1 MTILHIVPSLPSKA
15 DVAIALASGLRNTY
29 QLDSLFYSHSPLQDN
44 VYAQH
49 QFDVIPPAAN
59 ALYESIPKG
68 VHTIILHINSASY
81 LTLNNK
87 IASQDFVYQLE
98 TALDRRSIELITIF
112 HEIPT
117 QKVSSFFI
125 FNRRYQ
131 KLTKQLAD
139 LSRSVVTNNRF
150 YERHLIENTSTQIY
164 CVNSFSRVGE
174 LQSNNLL
181 GASRCNLIIVGGLER
196 AAIYKKKAFLQQTME
211 HLKLNQIVDIGMP
224 LKWSSINTKGLN
236 IRHMGQLQKS
246 EISDQLTMSKVGILD
261 YSRYPGCLG
270 KSSVFNAFKAHGV
283 APLLLKDPDSK
294 AGDSLSVGT
303 NYYTPKQMDSLK
315 SDRAIAKMAHA
326 NYSHYHT
333 HDHAK
338 WVRLIRNLIK
348 D

>member
-1 MTILHIVPSLPSKA
+1 MTILHIVPNLPSKA
-15 DVAIALASGLRNTY
+15 DVAIALARGLRETH
-29 QLDSLFYSHSPLQDN
+29 QLDSVFYSHRPLQDN
-44 VYAQH
+44 IYEQH
-49 QFDVIPPAAN
+49 HFDVIPPAIDS
-59 ALYESIPKG
+59 LHESIPKG
-68 VHTIILHINSASY
+68 VNSIILHINNASY
-81 LTLNNK
+81 LALNNK
-87 IASQDFVYQLE
+87 LASQDFVYQLE
-98 TALDRRSIELITIF
+98 TALDRHSIELITVF

-117 QKVSSFFI
+117 QKISSFFAI
-125 FNRRYQ
+125 NRRHQ

-139 LSRSVVTNNRF
+139 LSRSIVTNNRF

-181 GASRCNLIIVGGLER
+181 GASRCNLVIVGGIER
-196 AAIYKKKAFLQQTME
+196 ANIYKKKSFLQQTME
-211 HLKLNQIVDIGMP
+211 HLKLNQIIDIGLP
-224 LKWSSINTKGLN
+224 LKSNINTKGLN
-236 IRHMGQLQKS
+236 IRHMGQLLKS

-283 APLLLKDPDSK
+283 APLLLKDTDSK
-294 AGDSLSVGT
+294 AGDTLTAGT

-315 SDRAIAKMAHA
+315 SDRSIAKMAHA

-338 WVRLIRNLIK
+338 WVRLMRNLIK